1 MLDEMSIIKYGLSSI
16 NNIDLTKS
24 FEIYDIHT
32 NNHIINLFL
41 IKDDKTYCPSC
52 NSNNIKI
59 SGSASSKI
67 KHSSGL
73 ENNIVL
79 ILNKRRFKCLNCGIN
94 FREHFNI
101 SQETKTIS
109 VVKDLKILESL
120 KDINKTFTSIAKD
133 YDVSP
138 TYVMNLLDKKVDFFR
153 FKLPKVLCIDEVY
166 SDRLVKYKYCCVL
179 YDPHKNN
186 IVDLLSCRHLNF
198 LIDYFSHIPKDEKD
212 AVEFISMDM
221 WESYRTMAKKCLPKA
236 KIAVDSFHVVQ
247 QLNNAFNK
255 IRIRVMKKYEDT
267 KKQHGSYY
275 WLYKKHWKL
284 LLMDV
289 GNSSYI
295 KVNDKKTG
303 MELSNLQI
311 IDYMLELD
319 DELRAAYDLKEAYRE
334 FNKLRN
340 LDTAEYDL
348 NQFVVKFKSFGKQAY
363 LQFGK
368 LLENWFRE
376 IINSFH
382 VVDGRRVSNG
392 KMERVNRDIKTIFRS
407 SYGSKN
413 FIRTRNRVMYCINN
427 DAYILNIRKDKTN
440 SKPQLKPRGK
450 YKK

>member
-1 MLDEMSIIKYGLSSI
+1 MVNQYGIKLDRNGYAPS
-16 NNIDLTKS
+16 
-24 FEIYDIHT
+24 
-32 NNHIINLFL
+32 LFKNRPGRCL
-41 IKDDKTYCPSC
+41 LCERVDRPLQRHEVFHGPYRQKAKALGCW
-52 NSNNIKI
+52 
-59 SGSASSKI
+59 
-67 KHSSGL
+67 
-73 ENNIVL
+73 VL
-79 ILNKRRFKCLNCGIN
+79 ICDECHRLAHSDGAIDRN
-94 FREHFNI
+94 
-101 SQETKTIS
+101 
-109 VVKDLKILESL
+109 LK
-120 KDINKTFTSIAKD
+120 
-133 YDVSP
+133 
-138 TYVMNLLDKKVDFFR
+138 
-153 FKLPKVLCIDEVY
+153 
-166 SDRLVKYKYCCVL
+166 LVKYKYCCVL

-212 AVEFISMDM
+212 AVEFVSMDM

-392 KMERVNRDIKTIFRS
+392 KMERVNRDIKTISRS

-413 FIRTRNRVMYCINN
+413 FIRTRNRVMDCINN

>member
-1 MLDEMSIIKYGLSSI
+1 
-16 NNIDLTKS
+16 
-24 FEIYDIHT
+24 
-32 NNHIINLFL
+32 
-41 IKDDKTYCPSC
+41 
-52 NSNNIKI
+52 
-59 SGSASSKI
+59 
-67 KHSSGL
+67 
-73 ENNIVL
+73 
-79 ILNKRRFKCLNCGIN
+79 
-94 FREHFNI
+94 
-101 SQETKTIS
+101 
-109 VVKDLKILESL
+109 
-120 KDINKTFTSIAKD
+120 
-133 YDVSP
+133 
-138 TYVMNLLDKKVDFFR
+138 
-153 FKLPKVLCIDEVY
+153 
-166 SDRLVKYKYCCVL
+166 
-179 YDPHKNN
+179 
-186 IVDLLSCRHLNF
+186 
-198 LIDYFSHIPKDEKD
+198 
-212 AVEFISMDM
+212 
-221 WESYRTMAKKCLPKA
+221 
-236 KIAVDSFHVVQ
+236 
-247 QLNNAFNK
+247 
-255 IRIRVMKKYEDT
+255 MKKYEDT

-311 IDYMLELD
+311 INYMLELD

-348 NQFVVKFKSFGKQAY
+348 NQFIVKFKSFGKQAY